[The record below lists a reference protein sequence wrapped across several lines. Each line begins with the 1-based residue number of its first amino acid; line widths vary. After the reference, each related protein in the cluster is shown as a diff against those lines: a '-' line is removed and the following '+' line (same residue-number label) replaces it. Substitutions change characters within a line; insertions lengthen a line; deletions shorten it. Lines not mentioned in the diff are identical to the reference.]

1 MLPASSIAPGAGVLA
16 NTFRRPMVCFNARY
30 SVSVSQADYTPRTD
44 FYIPRSS
51 AYSGSSGAVETG
63 TLVPEAP
70 GRRLRRR
77 PMCPVTDDPLPP
89 RPDRARGIV
98 FR

>member
-1 MLPASSIAPGAGVLA
+1 MAFSDLSAATGPLHLI
-16 NTFRRPMVCFNARY
+16 NTAINLQGSKTLNRRGRNA
-30 SVSVSQADYTPRTD
+30 D
-44 FYIPRSS
+44 FFFFSS